1 MNKCQVNST
10 AEVVNQRKINNYREE
25 LSFHWQISAITAV
38 AKENSHMSCGAE
50 EHVALQEVLRVCH
63 QGL

>member
-38 AKENSHMSCGAE
+38 AKENSHMSCGAKE
-50 EHVALQEVLRVCH
+50 RVALQEVLRVCH